1 MVGFEKVGRVKV
13 KIRDFPIKEI
23 QMTQV
28 EGRSEMATKRMTVG
42 QAIVEFLAH
51 QYTVDGDI
59 RMRTIQ
65 GVFGIFGHGNVA
77 GIGQAL
83 KQYSVDE
90 PSLMP
95 YFQARNEQA
104 MVHEATAYG
113 RVNRRRSTF
122 ACAASVGPGSTNMLT
137 GAAVATTNRLPV
149 LLLPSDTFANRAPDP
164 VLQQL
169 EAPHDPTLSVN
180 DAFKPLSRYFDRIS
194 RPEQLFA
201 SLLGAMR
208 VLTDPVET
216 GAVTVAVPEDVQAE
230 VIDVPLEFL
239 ADREWH
245 IRRPRPDDGLMEL
258 VAHHIKQARSPM
270 IIAGGGVIYSDAHQA
285 LQSFVE
291 ATGIP
296 VGVTQAGMGSLLWD
310 HPQMLGAV
318 GATGTTAANRIARD
332 ADLIIGIGTRY
343 SDFTTASRTAFQN
356 PDIKFINI
364 NIASF
369 DAFKHGSAIPVVAD
383 AREALK
389 ELTESLQGW
398 SISAAMRER
407 YGREISEWNERVDA
421 AFKDQKRS
429 KPSQSEIIGAVNSA
443 IGTRDVLICAAGS
456 LPGDLHK
463 LWRTRDHLGY
473 HVEYAFSCM
482 GYEIAAGVGI
492 ARWQEDRTPV
502 VMVGDGSYL
511 MMHTEM
517 VSAVAEGLK
526 FIVVLIQNHG
536 FASIGH
542 LSEDIGSQ
550 RYGTQYRTR
559 NQAANNFETGEILP
573 VDLATNAESLGM
585 NVIRIDETPAA
596 ISDLKVALAT
606 AKASDRATL
615 IHINSDPLL
624 YSLDNESWWDVPVAG
639 VSTLASTQSAR
650 ATYEEKITQQ
660 RPLLGK
666 GAKERKI

>member
-1 MVGFEKVGRVKV
+1 
-13 KIRDFPIKEI
+13 
-23 QMTQV
+23 
-28 EGRSEMATKRMTVG
+28 MTVG

-59 RMRTIQ
+59 RVRTIQ
-65 GVFGIFGHGNVA
+65 GTFGIFGHGNVA

-83 KQYSVDE
+83 KQYSVDQPE
-90 PSLMP
+90 LMP

-104 MVHEATAYG
+104 MVHEATAFS

-208 VLTDPVET
+208 VLTDPAET

-245 IRRPRPDDGLMEL
+245 IRRPRPDAGLMSL
-258 VAHHIKQARSPM
+258 VAQHIRNSRSPM
-270 IIAGGGVIYSDAHQA
+270 IIAGGGVIYSDAHEA
-285 LQSFVE
+285 LQSLVE
-291 ATGIP
+291 KSGIP

-310 HPQMLGAV
+310 HPQMLGSV
-318 GATGTTAANRIARD
+318 GATGTTAANRMARES
-332 ADLIIGIGTRY
+332 DLIIGIGTRY

-356 PDIKFINI
+356 PHVKFINI

-383 AREALK
+383 AREALN
-389 ELTESLQGW
+389 ELSEHLQGW
-398 SISAAMRER
+398 SVSTDIQER
-407 YGREISEWNERVDA
+407 YSREILEWHTRVDESCV
-421 AFKDQKRS
+421 DMKRS
-429 KPSQSEIIGAVNSA
+429 KPSQSEIIGAVNSSSDSSD
-443 IGTRDVLICAAGS
+443 IVICAAGS

-463 LWRTRDHLGY
+463 LWRTRDSLGY

-492 ARWQEDRTPV
+492 ARWRKDRTPI

-550 RYGTQYRTR
+550 RYGTQYRTH
-559 NQAANNFETGEILP
+559 NKVQNNFEMGEILP

-585 NVIRIDETPAA
+585 DVIRIVESPQAIEDLCAA
-596 ISDLKVALAT
+596 IKG
-606 AKASDRATL
+606 AKKSDRSTL

-624 YSLDNESWWDVPVAG
+624 YSLDNESWWDVPVAA
-639 VSTLASTQSAR
+639 VSTLTSTQQAR
-650 ATYEEKITQQ
+650 TLYEEKIKAQ

-666 GAKERKI
+666 GAKERKL